1 MVVQKILVV
10 DNSSVM
16 LRMVQS
22 FFEKRGC
29 EVKTAEDG
37 FAALEILEQFC
48 PDLMVVDLV
57 MPKIG
62 GEELC
67 RIVRNRKQH
76 RNTPIIILS
85 AIIAECEIDFEALQ
99 IDACI
104 AKEDPNGINH
114 SLAEALTEIEAGH
127 TRKNPP
133 RLFAQ
138 ETVAHRV
145 ITEELLQNAR
155 HFEIILQNMT
165 DIFIA
170 CTPERRILQLNKSAT
185 ALFGKEEDVLG
196 KELLSFFP
204 DAEQEKLEKMI
215 DALKVSPVQTPQEFL
230 LNDKIIRVSLM
241 AGPTRL
247 SNQEESILL
256 FGNEITEYSQLEGD
270 LRQILN
276 TAAGGMVVIDRD
288 FKILKVNN
296 TFLEMFQKEGNIIG
310 RQCFDVLPGPFCKTA
325 QCPMIQIFEEG
336 KAIEFE
342 EEKYRRDGTG
352 FFCLIKAT
360 PYTDYKGNLVGIV
373 EDFRDITPWKIA
385 ETAIKENEER
395 FRDILDN
402 SPDLIQNISPEG
414 KFLYVNPA
422 WKKIL
427 EYDDKDLE
435 KLHLSDILAPRAKEE
450 CLKKFKNVL
459 QEKDIFEI
467 ETEFVAKSGWI
478 VSVTGSA
485 SCKFKGGKPIYTRGI
500 FRDITL
506 QKVLEK
512 KLHRLATTD
521 ELTGLYNRR
530 MFKELCNKEISRAER
545 HHKSFSLAIF
555 DIDYFKNINDTH
567 GHDIGDFVLKTMA
580 QLCMEQI
587 RQDDSL
593 ARWGGEE
600 FVLLLPN
607 TALREAVELCE
618 RLRQTIAEYNFSQL
632 PQITVSFGLTEFVP
646 EDDIESL
653 VKKADQALYAAKESG
668 RNKLSLTPNLDMQ
681 N

>member
-1 MVVQKILVV
+1 MTVQKIIVV
-10 DNSSVM
+10 DNSPVT
-16 LRMVQS
+16 RRIVQS
-22 FFEKRGC
+22 FFENRGC

-37 FAALEILEQFC
+37 FVALQLLEQFY

-76 RNTPIIILS
+76 RNTAIIILS
-85 AIIAECEIDFEALQ
+85 AIIAECEVDFEALQ

-104 AKEDPNGINH
+104 AKEDSKGITYN
-114 SLAEALTEIEAGH
+114 LAEVLTEIEAGH

-133 RLFAQ
+133 RFFAQ
-138 ETVAHRV
+138 KTLEHRE
-145 ITEELLQNAR
+145 IFTELLHKAR
-155 HFEIILQNMT
+155 HFEIILQNMH
-165 DIFIA
+165 DIFIEF
-170 CTPERRILQLNKSAT
+170 TPERRIVQLNKAAT

-196 KELLSFFP
+196 KELLSFFR

-215 DALKVSPVQTPQEFL
+215 AALKVSPVQTPQEFL
-230 LNDKIIRVSLM
+230 LDDKIIRVSLM
-241 AGPTRL
+241 TGPTYS
-247 SNQEESILL
+247 SNQEESFLL
-256 FGNEITEYSQLEGD
+256 FGNEITERSQLEGD

-276 TAAGGMVVIDRD
+276 TAADGLIVIDRD
-288 FKILKVNN
+288 FNILKANN
-296 TFLEMFQKEGNIIG
+296 TFLEMFQEKGNIIG
-310 RQCFDVLPGPFCKTA
+310 RQCFDVLPGSLCQTA
-325 QCPMIQIFEEG
+325 QCPMIQIFEAG
-336 KAIEFE
+336 NAIEFE

-352 FFCLIKAT
+352 FPCLIKAT
-360 PYTDYKGNLVGIV
+360 PYRDYRGNLVGIV
-373 EDFRDITPWKIA
+373 EDFRDITPRKIA
-385 ETAIKENEER
+385 ENAIKESEER

-427 EYDDKDLE
+427 EYDDEDVKNLYF
-435 KLHLSDILAPRAKEE
+435 SDILAPKAKKQ
-450 CLKKFKNVL
+450 CLEKFKNVL
-459 QEKDIFEI
+459 QGKDISEI

-478 VSVTGSA
+478 VSVTGSV
-485 SCKFKGGKPIYTRGI
+485 SCKFKGGKPIYSRGI

-506 QKVLEK
+506 QKVLEE
-512 KLHRLATTD
+512 KLHNLATTD

-530 MFKELCNKEISRAER
+530 MFKELCNKEIGRAKR
-545 HHKSFSLAIF
+545 HHNVFSLAIL

-567 GHDIGDFVLKTMA
+567 GHDIGDFVLKTMS
-580 QLCMEQI
+580 QLCMEKI

-607 TALREAVELCE
+607 TDLKEAVELCE

-646 EDDIESL
+646 EDNIESL
-653 VKKADQALYAAKESG
+653 LKRADQALYAAKKSG
-668 RNKLSLTPNLDMQ
+668 RNRVCTP
-681 N
+681 